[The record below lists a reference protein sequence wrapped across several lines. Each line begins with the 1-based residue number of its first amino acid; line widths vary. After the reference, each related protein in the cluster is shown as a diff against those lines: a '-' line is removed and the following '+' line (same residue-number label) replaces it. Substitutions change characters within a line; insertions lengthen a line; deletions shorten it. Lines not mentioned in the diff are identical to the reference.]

1 MTLSR
6 LDMAGGGGGEGGGGG
21 GGGGWGWRCRMPLG
35 EPDGLI

>member
-6 LDMAGGGGGEGGGGG
+6 LDMAGGGGGEGG

>member
-6 LDMAGGGGGEGGGGG
+6 LDMAGVGGGGG